1 MKLLRIIP
9 SFNPAGGGPMEGV
22 RQITPHL
29 AALGVATAVASLDPP
44 EAPWLQDQPFQA
56 IGLGSVA
63 GSYGYRRGLPP
74 RIRALAQQHDV
85 VIIEGI
91 WQYHAYATWRAL
103 RGSGVPYFVYSH
115 GMLDPWFKRTYP
127 LKHLKKWAYWPW
139 ADYRVLRDAHAVL
152 FTTEQERLLARQSFW
167 LYKANELV
175 VGYGTSAPPPD
186 AELQR
191 EAFLQRFPQL
201 RGQRIFLFL
210 SRIHPK
216 KGVDLLIE
224 AFAAVAHAD
233 PRVQLVIAGPDQV
246 GLQVALQQRA
256 AALGIADRIT
266 WPGML
271 SGEIKWGAFRCAE
284 LFCLPSHQENFGIVV
299 AEALA
304 CGLPVAIAEPVNI
317 SDEVAAAGAGLVHAD
332 TVASTTEALRRWLA
346 VPPEDKQQMG
356 IRGAKL
362 FSAQFDFSSVAK
374 KLLPV
379 LAKSR
384 Q

>member
-1 MKLLRIIP
+1 
-9 SFNPAGGGPMEGV
+9 
-22 RQITPHL
+22 
-29 AALGVATAVASLDPP
+29 
-44 EAPWLQDQPFQA
+44 
-56 IGLGSVA
+56 
-63 GSYGYRRGLPP
+63 
-74 RIRALAQQHDV
+74 
-85 VIIEGI
+85 
-91 WQYHAYATWRAL
+91 
-103 RGSGVPYFVYSH
+103 
-115 GMLDPWFKRTYP
+115 
-127 LKHLKKWAYWPW
+127 
-139 ADYRVLRDAHAVL
+139 
-152 FTTEQERLLARQSFW
+152 
-167 LYKANELV
+167 
-175 VGYGTSAPPPD
+175 
-186 AELQR
+186 
-191 EAFLQRFPQL
+191 
-201 RGQRIFLFL
+201 
-210 SRIHPK
+210 
-216 KGVDLLIE
+216 VDLLIE

-233 PRVQLVIAGPDQV
+233 PRMQLVIAGPDQV

-317 SDEVAAAGAGLVHAD
+317 SNEVAAAGAGLVHAD